1 MKRSVQKVVLFFF
14 FFSAFLSAFAK
25 EVVITGRLLPIS
37 EENNITWYTPFY
49 GKYYNN
55 GEIRNE
61 ANRRKPANDGS
72 FVCRI
77 DIENPVF
84 IKLMINRTFP
94 FYCFAE
100 PGDSLQVTIDVSNR
114 NEKVLQPN
122 WLTFSGK
129 NAAGQQLYNQFFS
142 LPYPISKFLP
152 IHDIYSTHQL
162 SANQL
167 IDSIRRTIT
176 RSLKFIDS
184 LQQEKAITASFHT
197 MAGKTLKACLL
208 REALK
213 PFIRHSKLKDRYSAA
228 DIEKIRQAFFSDQY
242 PLDPDLTKGVLSLN
256 YVNDYC
262 EYLDIKKRGYQSN
275 ADIRDTV
282 IGSEK
287 TGPLTIGKTYAAQL
301 YAPEKKLQEL
311 LWGTM
316 LMNVMQV
323 FPDEVKPDDIK
334 AFSYYHPESIF
345 EQGLNELEGRITA
358 ARAAKAVDA
367 KPGSYIFLDTL
378 QQLSTFRSLLSGPL
392 SNKWL
397 YVDLWASWCLPCRM
411 EFQENDRQLDSTLK
425 AHRIERLYISID
437 NKAQQKSWLNLIRFY
452 RLEGYHLLASEP
464 MVEDIRKTI
473 YGKEEKFTIPRYI
486 LIDKNGKI
494 LNADAPRPSS
504 PHLIQLLNNMPVAA
518 N

>member
-1 MKRSVQKVVLFFF
+1 MKRSAQKVIFLFFF
-14 FFSAFLSAFAK
+14 LSTVLSVTGK

-37 EENNITWYTPFY
+37 EENNITWYAPFY

-61 ANRRKPANDGS
+61 ANRQQTAKDGS
-72 FVCRI
+72 FICRI

-84 IKLMINRTFP
+84 IKLMINKTFP
-94 FYCFAE
+94 LYCFAE
-100 PGDSLQVTIDVSNR
+100 PGDTLQVTIDVS
-114 NEKVLQPN
+114 KLDGKTLQPG
-122 WLTFSGK
+122 WLSFTGK

-152 IHDIYSTHQL
+152 IHDIYSASQL
-162 SANQL
+162 SADRL
-167 IDSIRRTIT
+167 IDSIKHTIT
-176 RSLKFIDS
+176 RSLKFLDS
-184 LQQEKAITASFHT
+184 LQERKAITASFHAI
-197 MAGKTLKACLL
+197 AGKTLKASLL

-213 PFIRHSKLKDRYSAA
+213 PFIRNSKMKERYTAA
-228 DIEKIRQAFFSDQY
+228 DIEKIRQAFFREQS
-242 PLDPDLTKGVLSLN
+242 PLDPHLTLGVLSIN
-256 YVNDYC
+256 YVNDHC
-262 EYLDIKKRGYQSN
+262 EYLDIRKRGYKSN
-275 ADIRDTV
+275 ADIQDTV
-282 IGSEK
+282 IHSEK

-301 YAPEKKLQEL
+301 YAADKKIQEL

-316 LMNVMQV
+316 LLNVLQV

-334 AFSYYHPESIF
+334 AFSLYHPGSIF
-345 EQGLNELEGRITA
+345 EEGINELEGRITA
-358 ARAAKAVDA
+358 ARAANTANA
-367 KPGSYIFLDTL
+367 KPGEYYFLDTL
-378 QQLSTFRSLLSGPL
+378 QQLQSFQDLLSGPL

-411 EFQENDRQLDSTLK
+411 EFQENDSELDSTLK

-437 NKAQQKSWLNLIRFY
+437 NKAQQKTWLNLIRFY
-452 RLEGYHLLASEP
+452 RLEGFHLLASEA

-473 YGKEEKFTIPRYI
+473 YGKEEKFSIPRYI
-486 LIDKNGKI
+486 LINKNGKI

-504 PHLIQLLNNMPVAA
+504 PHLIQLLQKTPVAA